1 MSSTKL
7 SRYRGH
13 YTIEACPLYQLDAHL
28 RAIFELPT
36 PEGNLTL
43 NRDMNAILLNILGV
57 RNRSLICVWPNRL
70 LSVSGAKIQLY
81 GGREMRCTIRTK
93 DRPHYHSR
101 KLHR

>member
-43 NRDMNAILLNILGV
+43 NRDMNAILLNILGGAQSKSHLCV
-57 RNRSLICVWPNRL
+57 AEQTFICFRSKNSVVWGTGN
-70 LSVSGAKIQLY
+70 
-81 GGREMRCTIRTK
+81 EMHDQDKRSATLPFSK
-93 DRPHYHSR
+93 AP
-101 KLHR
+101 